1 MMSVQK
7 GCVMSLVPMEIVLA
21 LLSAASFAGSH
32 VASKRGL
39 QGTSMTA
46 AFMLIVGCAWIVVSI
61 PLLLDPPRSVSPK
74 AAVFF
79 AISGL
84 FAPAIARAAAL
95 GGVRA
100 LGPSVAV
107 PIQQGLR
114 PLIVVPAAVLL
125 LGETFGLSRLAGL
138 AAIVTGGWMLSRE
151 PDRAKGI
158 SADAGSD
165 DGPRVQG
172 SALPAVD
179 RRTRISLGFRR
190 GIAFPIAAAIGY
202 STSDLLVKVGLDG
215 AADPV
220 YAAPLSIGTGFLVWA
235 IAHAFPSVR
244 RRFRLGRGVGW
255 LVLSGALM
263 GTAILLLFHAFAR
276 GDVSLVAPVIG
287 TQPLFVMVLSAMIL
301 RHLERRDR
309 STILAAS
316 IVVIGTILVSV

>member
-1 MMSVQK
+1 
-7 GCVMSLVPMEIVLA
+7 VPVEIVLA

-39 QGTSMTA
+39 QGTSVTA
-46 AFMLIVGCAWIVVSI
+46 AFMLIVGCAWLVVSI
-61 PLLLDPPRSVSPK
+61 PLFLDPPESVSLR
-74 AAVFF
+74 AAVYFV
-79 AISGL
+79 ISGL
-84 FAPAIARAAAL
+84 FAPAISRAAAL

-100 LGPSVAV
+100 LGPSVSV

-114 PLIVVPAAVLL
+114 PLIVVPAAVVV
-125 LGETFGLSRLAGL
+125 LGETFGLSRVVGL
-138 AAIVTGGWMLSRE
+138 AAIAAGGWMLSRE
-151 PDRAKGI
+151 PERVGGVP
-158 SADAGSD
+158 ADTLVND
-165 DGPRVQG
+165 TPHVQG
-172 SALPAVD
+172 SASTALD
-179 RRTRISLGFRR
+179 RRTRTVPWGFRR
-190 GIAFPIAAAIGY
+190 GIAFPIAAAVGY
-202 STSDLLVKVGLDG
+202 STSDLLVKVGLGG
-215 AADPV
+215 ASDPV

-244 RRFRLGRGVGW
+244 RRFRLGRDAGW

-263 GTAILLLFHAFAR
+263 GAAILLLFHALAR